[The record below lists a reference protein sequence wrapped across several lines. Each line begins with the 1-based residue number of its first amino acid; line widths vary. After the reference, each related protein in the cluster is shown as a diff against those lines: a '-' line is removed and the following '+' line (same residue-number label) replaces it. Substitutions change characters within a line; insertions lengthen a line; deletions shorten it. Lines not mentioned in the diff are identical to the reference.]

1 MPFVEINV
9 KNEIQKQKQ
18 NDPEF
23 RKAWDD
29 SRAEYR
35 LIGEMISLR
44 KQENI
49 TQKKLASLTG
59 NKQQV
64 ISRIERKESIPTIR
78 AFSHILDALGYELQI
93 VKKKQVQF
101 NKSVV
106 FYIASNRNCQ
116 VLFLQ
121 SKIKRR

>member
-9 KNEIQKQKQ
+9 KNEIEKQKQ

-59 NKQQV
+59 NN
-64 ISRIERKESIPTIR
+64 IEIEKE
-78 AFSHILDALGYELQI
+78 
-93 VKKKQVQF
+93 
-101 NKSVV
+101 
-106 FYIASNRNCQ
+106 
-116 VLFLQ
+116 
-121 SKIKRR
+121 RR

>member
-1 MPFVEINV
+1 MQHKRRLRKRPFDEINV
-9 KNEIQKQKQ
+9 KNEIEKQKQ

-49 TQKKLASLTG
+49 TQKNSLI
-59 NKQQV
+59 N
-64 ISRIERKESIPTIR
+64 RK
-78 AFSHILDALGYELQI
+78 
-93 VKKKQVQF
+93 
-101 NKSVV
+101 
-106 FYIASNRNCQ
+106 
-116 VLFLQ
+116 
-121 SKIKRR
+121 